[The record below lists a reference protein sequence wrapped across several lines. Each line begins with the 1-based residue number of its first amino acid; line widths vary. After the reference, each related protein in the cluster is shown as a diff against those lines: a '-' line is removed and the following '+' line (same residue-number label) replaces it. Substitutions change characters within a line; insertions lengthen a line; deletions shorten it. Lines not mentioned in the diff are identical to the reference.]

1 MNRRR
6 VLQILTA
13 AGAYAPGL
21 SSIRSL
27 LLLKPRPLAA
37 DPKLKAAQ
45 SSGGGVL
52 SLQIACDDRLQK
64 KYKCERSKVLYEG
77 LWDDDHDGEF
87 DGVNTS
93 GWQNLLSKVPA
104 DYSGLV
110 ALDWENA
117 AHRQGF
123 IRTPGSKYQ
132 AVHLHLQHLGLQG

>member
-123 IRTPGSKYQ
+123 IRD
-132 AVHLHLQHLGLQG
+132 LGGQNGAAAQK